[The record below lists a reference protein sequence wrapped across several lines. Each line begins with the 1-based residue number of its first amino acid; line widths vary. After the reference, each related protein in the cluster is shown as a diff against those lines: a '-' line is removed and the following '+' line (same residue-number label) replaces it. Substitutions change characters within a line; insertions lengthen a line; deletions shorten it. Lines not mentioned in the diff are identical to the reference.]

1 MALIETA
8 RIDSGRLCAA
18 DNLRHLADTLNEEL
32 EKTTDRDRRSGIG
45 QFTTPSDV
53 ARTIASLV
61 EPTGRPLR
69 VIDPGAGTGA
79 LMLSLIADFIEQG
92 IEVPIEV
99 DLVETDSTAI
109 NLLQRAAHAARVTAD
124 GYGIPLKTRIVER
137 DFCDISDWA
146 GDRRFD
152 IAIMNPPYMKLNS
165 GDPCRRM
172 VLRRHGFDCPN
183 LYAAFLAVA
192 TDLLQDGGQLVAIT
206 PRSFT
211 NGLYFTNF
219 RKELMNRAA
228 FRRAILFDR
237 RDRLFRSSSVLQET
251 IIFSLKMSAAVEGD
265 SVRVETRSDHLTE
278 PHQLHDVLHG
288 HIVSPEDSQMFI
300 NLPASPA
307 ETHVSGQVAALPA
320 DLTSLCLSV
329 STGPV
334 VDFRS
339 REYLT
344 EAGVSGSV
352 PLIYPANI
360 KTTGIE
366 WPVATAKPQGF
377 AVADTNW
384 RMLFPNGPYVLTK
397 RFTSKEQRRRVVA
410 GVYLPVEGYDHVAF
424 ENHVNVV
431 HRDRKPIKE
440 SEAVQLAEFLNSE
453 LVDTYFRMFSGSTQV
468 NASDLR
474 RIRFPQL
481 DDTDS
486 SHGTHTQGRLSSAT
500 GSWDPVNPLK
510 DP

>member
-1 MALIETA
+1 MAVIETA
-8 RIDSGRLCAA
+8 KIDSGRLCAA
-18 DNLRHLADTLNEEL
+18 DNLRHLADSLNDEL
-32 EKTTDRDRRSGIG
+32 ERTTDRDQRSGIG
-45 QFTTPSDV
+45 QFTTSADV

-61 EPTGRPLR
+61 EPTGRPLK
-69 VIDPGAGTGA
+69 VVDAGAGTGA
-79 LMLSLIADFIEQG
+79 LMLALTADFIERG

-99 DLVETDSTAI
+99 DLVETDTTAI
-109 NLLQRAAHAARVTAD
+109 NLLQKAAS
-124 GYGIPLKTRIVER
+124 E
-137 DFCDISDWA
+137 
-146 GDRRFD
+146 
-152 IAIMNPPYMKLNS
+152 
-165 GDPCRRM
+165 
-172 VLRRHGFDCPN
+172 
-183 LYAAFLAVA
+183 
-192 TDLLQDGGQLVAIT
+192 
-206 PRSFT
+206 
-211 NGLYFTNF
+211 
-219 RKELMNRAA
+219 A

-251 IIFSLKMSAAVEGD
+251 IIFSLKMTTATDSA
-265 SVRVETRSDHLTE
+265 SVQVETRSDHLSK
-278 PHQLHDVLHG
+278 PHQLHDVLHD

-307 ETHVSGQVAALPA
+307 ETHVSSQVAALPA

-360 KTTGIE
+360 KTTGVE

-377 AVADTNW
+377 AVADTNR

-431 HRDRKPIKE
+431 HRNREPINE

-474 RIRFPQL
+474 RMRFPQL

-486 SHGTHTQGRLSSAT
+486 SHGTHTQGRLSFADT
-500 GSWDPVNPLK
+500 TDGFR
-510 DP
+510 

>member
-1 MALIETA
+1 MALIEST
-8 RIDSGRLCAA
+8 RIDSDRLGAA
-18 DNLRHLADTLNEEL
+18 NSLRQLADSLNEEL
-32 EKTTDRDRRSGIG
+32 EKSTDRGHRSGIG
-45 QFTTPSDV
+45 QFTTPSEV
-53 ARTIASLV
+53 ARTIAALV
-61 EPTGRPLR
+61 EPKGRALK

-79 LMLSLIADFIEQG
+79 LMLALIADLMERN

-99 DLVETDSTAI
+99 DLVETDPTAI
-109 NLLQRAAHAARVTAD
+109 RLLQRATREARATA
-124 GYGIPLKTRIVER
+124 GAYGITLETRIVKR
-137 DFCDISDWA
+137 DFCDVLSWA

-152 IAIMNPPYMKLNS
+152 IAIMNPPYMKLSS
-165 GDPCRRM
+165 GDPCRQM

-192 TDLLQDGGQLVAIT
+192 TALLQDDGQLVAIT

-219 RKELMNRAA
+219 RKALMSRAA

-237 RDRLFRSSSVLQET
+237 RDQLFRSSSVLQET
-251 IIFSLKMSAAVEGD
+251 IIFSLKMSTPTD
-265 SVRVETRSDHLTE
+265 SDIVRVETRSDHLTE
-278 PHQLHDVLHG
+278 PHQLHDVPHDN
-288 HIVSPEDSQMFI
+288 IVSPVDSQMFI

-307 ETHVSGQVAALPA
+307 ETHVSSQVAALPA

-329 STGPV
+329 STGPI

-339 REYLT
+339 REDLT
-344 EAGVSGSV
+344 EAGTPGSV

-360 KTTGIE
+360 KTTGVE
-366 WPVATAKPQGF
+366 WPVATSKPQGF
-377 AVADTNW
+377 AVTASNG

-397 RFTSKEQRRRVVA
+397 RFTAKEQRRRVVA
-410 GVYLPVEGYDHVAF
+410 GVCLPIKGYDYIAF

-431 HRDRKPIKE
+431 HRNREPINR

-474 RIRFPQL
+474 RMRFPQL
-481 DDTDS
+481 EDTDS
-486 SHGTHTQGRLSSAT
+486 THDTHTQRRLSFT
-500 GSWDPVNPLK
+500 DTT
-510 DP
+510 D

>member
-1 MALIETA
+1 MAVIETT
-8 RIDSGRLCAA
+8 RIDSGRLGAA
-18 DNLRHLADTLNEEL
+18 NKLRHLADALNEDL
-32 EKTTDRDRRSGIG
+32 EKSTDRDQRSGIG

-61 EPTGRPLR
+61 EPTGRPLK
-69 VIDPGAGTGA
+69 VVDPGAGTGA
-79 LMLSLIADFIEQG
+79 LMLALIADLIERH

-109 NLLQRAAHAARVTAD
+109 NLLQKAAREARVTA
-124 GYGIPLKTRIVER
+124 GNYGISLETRIVKR
-137 DFCDISDWA
+137 DFCDVLSWA

-165 GDPCRRM
+165 GDPCRQM

-192 TDLLQDGGQLVAIT
+192 TALVKDGGQLVAIT

-211 NGLYFTNF
+211 NGLYFTKF
-219 RKELMNRAA
+219 RKELMSRAA

-251 IIFSLKMSAAVEGD
+251 IIFSLKMSTPAD
-265 SVRVETRSDHLTE
+265 SDLVRVETRSDHLSE
-278 PHQLHDVLHG
+278 PHQLHDVRHDN
-288 HIVSPEDSQMFI
+288 IVSPQDSQIFI

-307 ETHVSGQVAALPA
+307 ETHVSNQVAALPA
-320 DLTSLCLSV
+320 DLTSLCLRV
-329 STGPV
+329 STGPI

-339 REYLT
+339 REDLT
-344 EAGVSGSV
+344 EAGVPGSV

-360 KTTGIE
+360 KTTGVE

-377 AVADTNW
+377 AVSNTNR

-410 GVYLPVEGYDHVAF
+410 GVYLPVKGYDYIAF

-431 HRDRKPIKE
+431 HRDRKPINQ
-440 SEAVQLAEFLNSE
+440 SEAEQLAEFLNSE

-474 RIRFPQL
+474 RMRFPQL
-481 DDTDS
+481 EDTDS
-486 SHGTHTQGRLSSAT
+486 TDGTHTQRRLSFTDAT
-500 GSWDPVNPLK
+500 D
-510 DP
+510 

>member
-1 MALIETA
+1 MAVIETT
-8 RIDSGRLCAA
+8 RIDSSRLGAA
-18 DNLRHLADTLNEEL
+18 NQLRYLADSLNEDL
-32 EKTTDRDRRSGIG
+32 EKSTDRDQRSGIG

-61 EPTGRPLR
+61 EPTGRPLK
-69 VIDPGAGTGA
+69 VVDPGAGTGA
-79 LMLSLIADFIEQG
+79 LLLALIAGLIERQ

-109 NLLQRAAHAARVTAD
+109 NLLQKAARAARGTA
-124 GYGIPLKTRIVER
+124 GNYGISLETRIVKR
-137 DFCDISDWA
+137 DFCDVLSWA
-146 GDRRFD
+146 GDCRFD

-165 GDPCRRM
+165 GDPCRQM

-192 TDLLQDGGQLVAIT
+192 TALVKDGGQLVAIT

-211 NGLYFTNF
+211 NGLYFTKF
-219 RKELMNRAA
+219 RKELMSRAA

-251 IIFSLKMSAAVEGD
+251 IIFSLKMSTPADSD
-265 SVRVETRSDHLTE
+265 SVRVETRSDHLSE
-278 PHQLHDVLHG
+278 PHQLHDVLHDN
-288 HIVSPEDSQMFI
+288 IVSPQDSQRFI

-307 ETHVSGQVAALPA
+307 ETHVSSQVAALPA

-329 STGPV
+329 STGPI

-344 EAGVSGSV
+344 EAGVPGSV

-360 KTTGIE
+360 KTTGVE
-366 WPVATAKPQGF
+366 WPVATTKPQGF
-377 AVADTNW
+377 AVSNTNR

-397 RFTSKEQRRRVVA
+397 RFTAKEQRRRVVA
-410 GVYLPVEGYDHVAF
+410 GVYLPVKGYDYIAF

-431 HRDRKPIKE
+431 HRDRKPINQ
-440 SEAVQLAEFLNSE
+440 SEAIQLAEFLNSE

-474 RIRFPQL
+474 RLRFPQL
-481 DDTDS
+481 EDADS
-486 SHGTHTQGRLSSAT
+486 THGTHTQRRLSFT
-500 GSWDPVNPLK
+500 DITE
-510 DP
+510 